1 MALFNSIQGEHV
13 PDPIVTART
22 GIVVRTPAI
31 RIPLKVILL
40 WKALKAIGIGIYL
53 YFRFWWITI
62 PVTSVFTIYFRYDW
76 LGLLVVGLVVGG
88 VATLWWWRPARPWLL
103 RLVGW
108 PLKTRIRRLKLN
120 RQWIDAMQGAGLAAN
135 RGGQQIVPELRKLVC
150 RSYVETLTVR
160 MLAGQLPEDF
170 AKVSLR
176 LAHAFG
182 ARHVKVSASK
192 RMDEVILSFLHGDRL
207 ARVVRPFAITASPQF
222 TALPL
227 ALRENGETWTLRLFG
242 NQVLVIG
249 ATDAGKGSVAW
260 SFIRA
265 LAGGIASGLVH
276 VWAFDPKGGME
287 LAAGAPMFTRFLC
300 EKYDE
305 MADALEEAVALMRE
319 RTYRLRGKTRQ
330 HTPSLAEPLI
340 VILID
345 ELAALTAYG
354 PDKSQRERIKN
365 ALALILTQGRAVGVH
380 VIALAQDARKEAVPN
395 RDLFTVRIGLRM
407 NEASQVDLV
416 LDDQAINRGAMCHRI
431 PKSTPGVAYVID
443 ETQPTAE
450 RIRFSYPTDADIDA
464 MARTYARAGVID
476 GQIIG
481 GHK

>member
-1 MALFNSIQGEHV
+1 V
-13 PDPIVTART
+13 W
-22 GIVVRTPAI
+22 PA
-31 RIPLKVILL
+31 
-40 WKALKAIGIGIYL
+40 
-53 YFRFWWITI
+53 
-62 PVTSVFTIYFRYDW
+62 
-76 LGLLVVGLVVGG
+76 
-88 VATLWWWRPARPWLL
+88 
-103 RLVGW
+103 
-108 PLKTRIRRLKLN
+108 KTRIRRLRLGRK
-120 RQWIDAMQGAGLAAN
+120 WVDAMTGAGLSAN
-135 RGGQQIVPELRKLVC
+135 RPGGTRVPQLRNLAC
-150 RSYVETLTVR
+150 RSYVDTLTVR

-182 ARHVKVSASK
+182 ARHVNVTAGT
-192 RMDEVILSFLHGDRL
+192 RMDEVILSLLHGDPL
-207 ARVVRPFAITASPQF
+207 AKVVRPFPITASPQF

-227 ALRENGETWTLRLFG
+227 ALRENGDTWALRLFG
-242 NQVLVIG
+242 NQILVIG

-260 SFIRA
+260 SFIRS
-265 LAGGIASGLVH
+265 LAGGIASGLVQ

-300 EKYDE
+300 DKYDE
-305 MADALEEAVALMRE
+305 MADALDEAVTLMRE

-330 HTPSLAEPLI
+330 HTPSLTEPLI

-354 PDKSQRERIKN
+354 PDKQQKERIKN

-380 VIALAQDARKEAVPN
+380 ILALAQDARKEAVPN

-416 LDDQAINRGAMCHRI
+416 LDDQAINRGALCHRI
-431 PKSTPGVAYVID
+431 PTSTPGVAYVLD

-450 RIRFSYPTDADIDA
+450 RIRFSYPTDADITA

-476 GQIIG
+476 GHILDG
-481 GHK
+481 DPS